1 MKEVEKNYV
10 ILPNYHVLRDQQV
23 MLIKYDGVILLQI
36 IKII

>member
-23 MLIKYDGVILLQI
+23 MLINMMV
-36 IKII
+36 